1 MSFDRDFLGR
11 PFRDNRSSA
20 LADIERMELVDVA
33 ALRIELANQSLAVHR
48 TAERERPGLLLDQA
62 LLMAEIARRTGEA
75 VMLARSAHATE
86 RALRGLKDPRQN
98 VAGRLLLAAIGVR
111 TAQLYNDPAA
121 ADAAL
126 ARLAQLDADATLIE
140 VERVTA
146 LGLKGRLLA
155 HKALAENDLN
165 GAVEAAGVLDEAVRR
180 ADVKVRKEK
189 MSKAEAAN
197 LRLERAELLIGFG
210 AQLKDDRL
218 LIQAEADMTQL
229 SARLDRDRL
238 PISWSRSETLR
249 GAALLALGELEADPL
264 RLQAGVER
272 VSFALNHLPHGHS
285 PLDSA
290 LSAHTLGLGLTSLG
304 EVADDEAL
312 FGRAINSFE
321 EAILAFDTAPDLAQR
336 AVVAYDRASAI
347 LRRAERAGDEVALLA
362 AEALFRSELTAI
374 NPRKDAASWAVI
386 QMALARVYR
395 VRDLIQGGCAS
406 RGKALMALNEALDV
420 FVEKGMKSL
429 ADIALS
435 GVEDLKAA
443 SV

>member
-218 LIQAEADMTQL
+218 LIQADQSMYKAKQSGRNRYVMY
-229 SARLDRDRL
+229 
-238 PISWSRSETLR
+238 
-249 GAALLALGELEADPL
+249 
-264 RLQAGVER
+264 
-272 VSFALNHLPHGHS
+272 
-285 PLDSA
+285 
-290 LSAHTLGLGLTSLG
+290 
-304 EVADDEAL
+304 DEA
-312 FGRAINSFE
+312 GTVTGA
-321 EAILAFDTAPDLAQR
+321 
-336 AVVAYDRASAI
+336 
-347 LRRAERAGDEVALLA
+347 
-362 AEALFRSELTAI
+362 
-374 NPRKDAASWAVI
+374 
-386 QMALARVYR
+386 
-395 VRDLIQGGCAS
+395 
-406 RGKALMALNEALDV
+406 
-420 FVEKGMKSL
+420 
-429 ADIALS
+429 
-435 GVEDLKAA
+435 
-443 SV
+443 